1 MQGNASS
8 LTHAP
13 LVVMDPF
20 RFCACR
26 MVFWGVDAMY
36 RRAVSDIRAVLNKA
50 MDIVNEVRA

>member
-8 LTHAP
+8 PICVP

-20 RFCACR
+20 NYCVPHGFGAL
-26 MVFWGVDAMY
+26 VY